1 MPQDYIQKAVELGS
15 TAWIAMVGWFGHNL
29 YLMRKGRSFTI
40 TLFCLNILL
49 AGFVGYTVGKFIP
62 EGGMRDG
69 ILAISGFSSFP
80 ILAILEEKGAELV
93 LKYLGIDMKE
103 ERRKGDSLKK

>member
-1 MPQDYIQKAVELGS
+1 MSQDYLQKIIELWS
-15 TAWIAMVGWFGHNL
+15 TAWIAMVGWFWHNL
-29 YLMRKGRSFTI
+29 YLMRKGRKFTVA
-40 TLFCLNILL
+40 LFCLNILL

-80 ILAILEEKGAELV
+80 ILAILEEKGADLV

-103 ERRKGDSLKK
+103 ERRLSDKK